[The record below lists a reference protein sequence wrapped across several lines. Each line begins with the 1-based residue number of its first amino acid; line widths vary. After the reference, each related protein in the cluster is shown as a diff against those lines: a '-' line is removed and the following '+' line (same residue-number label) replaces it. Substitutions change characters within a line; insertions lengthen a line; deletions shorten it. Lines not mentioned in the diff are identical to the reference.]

1 MYPKIAIVHP
11 DTLAAIGLKQ
21 ILQDVMPIVVV
32 DTFRSVSELTSSNS
46 SDDYYHYFAEA
57 KCAEDDISFFN
68 KHRRKTIILSASGR
82 VTAALSSF
90 HILYTSQ
97 PEKQLIKSLLAL
109 EQTAHAEGRNLPDT
123 QGEHSSKRLS
133 AREVEVMSLIVKGFI
148 NKEIAD
154 RLNISLSTVITHRK
168 NIMEKLGLKSVS
180 ALTIY
185 AVTRGFVN
193 INDI

>member
-1 MYPKIAIVHP
+1 MFPKIAIIHT
-11 DTLAAIGLKQ
+11 DTLAAIGMKQ

-32 DTFRSVSELTSSNS
+32 DTFRSVGELKASG
-46 SDDYYHYFAEA
+46 DVDIYYHYFAEA
-57 KCAEDDISFFN
+57 QAVIDDSDFFD
-68 KHRRKTIILSASGR
+68 KRRRKTIILN
-82 VTAALSSF
+82 TAADTKQT
-90 HILYTSQ
+90 LYGYNSLCTSL

-109 EQTAHAEGRNLPDT
+109 EQTAHAEGRNLPHTHGDHAEK
-123 QGEHSSKRLS
+123 QLS
-133 AREVEVMSLIVKGFI
+133 VREVEVMTLIVRGYI

-168 NIMEKLGLKSVS
+168 NIMDKLGLKSVS